1 MTDELISV
9 VKAAA
14 NQSVELAEE
23 LLDKC
28 ATTIESLLRF
38 FASLTLLP
46 TPSTFPHLIS
56 LAPFRALSLRH
67 TSFAAIRCVAR
78 VVAILEDLGLPAD
91 ALAQAR
97 THTPVQWIVHVI
109 DAVHLKRFMSILSWN
124 YAAPSWLR
132 RAANRAA
139 TALARQSKCVLF
151 CT

>member
-91 ALAQAR
+91 ALTQAR
-97 THTPVQWIVHVI
+97 THT
-109 DAVHLKRFMSILSWN
+109 L
-124 YAAPSWLR
+124 SWLR